1 MYIETSLDHIT
12 IQIKS
17 VSTFLDIEP
26 KLFIIFVEFK
36 HKVGIA
42 KLGNELNDLRKV
54 RRLERLI
61 VEQEQRFLL
70 NLLNL
75 TCFIKVNFFKKIG
88 DNFVFC

>member
-1 MYIETSLDHIT
+1 M
-12 IQIKS
+12 
-17 VSTFLDIEP
+17 
-26 KLFIIFVEFK
+26 EFK
-36 HKVGIA
+36 HKAGIA

-88 DNFVFC
+88 GNFVFC